1 MGEHSGASPTTGA
14 AATSKKSSAGRF
26 GEYLVE
32 RRLGIGGMG
41 AVYLASRESDGQA
54 VALKVLN
61 PVAGANE
68 SLVKRFI
75 REAQVLLTLEHPNI
89 VKAYDLGSVNGQH
102 FISMEYVPGENLGDT
117 IKREERID
125 STRALGIMRQI
136 ADALSY
142 GWEHDVVHRDL
153 KPENILVKPDGTCK
167 LADLGLA
174 VLASREDL
182 RITAP
187 GTVMGT
193 PEYMS
198 PEQARGEHEIDTRS
212 DVYSLGCAI
221 YHAVCGYPA
230 FEGPSPVA
238 ILQKQLRE
246 EPRRPSEV
254 VPGLAL
260 GVENIL
266 MKCMKKEL
274 ADRYQTCAE
283 LIQAID
289 RQLAP
294 AAREAAKAPVS
305 AEPKASVQAPA
316 EPSVPAPAKPSATK
330 PRKDTS
336 RRRAFDGG
344 AAAAAN
350 SSGSPADS
358 APAAPAASAASA
370 APDPDDAAA
379 VLIAQARASAP
390 AGSQGQTGPGSEP
403 TFQGGGPHPHPAADL
418 GGYEPRG
425 KRPTRATIH
434 VPAQRKGKLPMVF
447 LGIVVGGAVLS
458 LVATVLYLLFTT
470 PG

>member
-1 MGEHSGASPTTGA
+1 MGEESSASPATGVA
-14 AATSKKSSAGRF
+14 ADSTKSSAGRF

-41 AVYLASRESDGQA
+41 AVYLANRESDGHA

-68 SLVKRFI
+68 GLVKRFI
-75 REAQVLLTLEHPNI
+75 REAQVLLTLEHPSI

-117 IKREERID
+117 IRREERID

-142 GWEHDVVHRDL
+142 GWKHGVVHRDL

-174 VLASREDL
+174 VLAGREDL

-266 MKCMKKEL
+266 MKCMKKEP
-274 ADRYQTCAE
+274 AERYQTCAE
-283 LIQAID
+283 LVQAID

-294 AAREAAKAPVS
+294 AARDSAKAS
-305 AEPKASVQAPA
+305 APA
-316 EPSVPAPAKPSATK
+316 ATKPATPK

-344 AAAAAN
+344 PAKAAA
-350 SSGSPADS
+350 SSSSPAAPVAP
-358 APAAPAASAASA
+358 APAAATPA

-379 VLIAQARASAP
+379 MLIAQARESAP
-390 AGSQGQTGPGSEP
+390 AVPQRQTATAPARPRAAMGAPSAPASASEP
-403 TFQGGGPHPHPAADL
+403 AFREGGPRPHPAAGPRAREP
-418 GGYEPRG
+418 GGR
-425 KRPTRATIH
+425 RPTRSTIH
-434 VPAQRKGKLPMVF
+434 VPGQRKGKLPTVL
-447 LGIVVGGAVLS
+447 LGVIVGGAVLT
-458 LVATVLYLLFTT
+458 LVIAVLYLLFTK
-470 PG
+470 P